1 MEAEPDV
8 HFEPIVQL
16 AEVQAKS
23 ELEDEDQLFKTYACC
38 CTCEAWCLMLLS
50 RRAKM
55 FRFDKGANEWKERG
69 TGDVKILQHKE
80 TKKVRV
86 LMRRDKTMKVCANH
100 LSW

>member
-1 MEAEPDV
+1 MMKINYSKRSSCLHSRSIVPDSSV
-8 HFEPIVQL
+8 
-16 AEVQAKS
+16 
-23 ELEDEDQLFKTYACC
+23 
-38 CTCEAWCLMLLS
+38 

-100 LSW
+100 LSWCFAACRERFYNPAFV